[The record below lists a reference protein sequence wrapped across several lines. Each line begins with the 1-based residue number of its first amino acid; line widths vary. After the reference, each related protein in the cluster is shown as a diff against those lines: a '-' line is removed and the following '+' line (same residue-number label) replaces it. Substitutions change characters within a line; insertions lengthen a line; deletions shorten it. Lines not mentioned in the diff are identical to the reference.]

1 MSKTKV
7 FSMHLLLL
15 VLLVSSCSRKEE
27 TLYEPGKGGVRI
39 DLTTELPATRA
50 ELDTVANPLNVDDFK
65 VEIINSKGVIFKR
78 WNTYAEYK
86 SGENAAFHMNAGGPY
101 TLRATYGDSLASGW
115 SAWFFKGESTFTVP
129 AQDVVSVS
137 AVCRMANIKVAV
149 AYGEDMTT
157 DYKEYKTTVTSRR
170 GSLVFDMA
178 HKDEAG
184 YMPADPLTVD
194 VELTDHD
201 GKKWYFRNS
210 AQVQAAPG
218 DFITLNL
225 NTKAEPEQE
234 LGLSLTVDYGTNDV
248 EIPVDISTALPTE
261 APSISSLEGFDAE
274 TGALPSFI
282 EGTMPEAAAVNFTWD
297 ARATLASCRLKV
309 TSSYFDEYDLPKDL
323 DLCAIEDNQGELL
336 RQHGIEFPDFSKG
349 LTGQQAGIEF
359 EQFAQNLAYNADAA
373 ANTHTFEIT
382 VTDNK
387 GKSVSRTVTVAPAQ
401 ASKSVTV
408 QPAGMWARRAYISLS
423 TDGDA
428 QKLGV
433 QYQKQGSSAWTDPQ
447 TADALVDGG
456 TKTLTVLGLEP
467 GTNYTF
473 RAVYNK
479 YQSEA
484 TEVFTTEVE
493 QQVGNAGFEE
503 WMAYTFEFKP
513 VTGKT
518 TLEWYRPFADE
529 SDSWWDVNS
538 KKTMNGDYTLVG
550 RSQNQNVFM
559 TSGYISDG
567 VNSFETD
574 EGNRSAVLFTTHV
587 KSTNWTTTYEKTVA
601 GEIFIGKANTA
612 NGNSGGGDHV
622 SEGHEFSNR
631 PSALSFAYQYYPY
644 NNETYYVEVAVKDAE
659 GNVIGSVVDKNGRSS
674 NAWDTKKIEINY
686 TDRTK
691 KAAMIYISFK
701 SSSSDNPG
709 YRTTSIVMAD
719 GKSHQDCDLG
729 SILYLDD
736 IKLIYE

>member
-15 VLLVSSCSRKEE
+15 VLLVSSCSQKEE

-282 EGTMPEAAAVNFTWD
+282 EGTVPEAAAVNFTWD
-297 ARATLASCRLKV
+297 ARTTLASCRLKV
-309 TSSYFDEYDLPKDL
+309 TSSYFDEYDLPKDV
-323 DLCAIEDNQGELL
+323 DLCAIEGNQGELL

-433 QYQKQGSSAWTDPQ
+433 QYQKQGSSAWTAPQ
-447 TADALVDGG
+447 TADVLVDGG

-503 WMAYTFEFKP
+503 WSEWEVDAYSFITTTKQ
-513 VTGKT
+513 KT
-518 TLEWYRPFADE
+518 YGPWKDE
-529 SDSWWDVNS
+529 SSKWWDTNNS
-538 KKTMNGDYTLVG
+538 ETTSKSSTPAYLTFKCFPMVSYTQGRSGEGSKAAQIMAINVDGGNTNLISYGNAVPGRLFIGTYGGASGHQFGVRPSKMKFYYNYVPRGTDTFRCTIVIKNGDMEIGKGIFELTTDLSISNWPEAVVEIEYSNKELVA
-550 RSQNQNVFM
+550 
-559 TSGYISDG
+559 TSVS
-567 VNSFETD
+567 VEF
-574 EGNRSAVLFTTHV
+574 VQ
-587 KSTNWTTTYEKTVA
+587 STNAEPPFTKNVSITYPA
-601 GEIFIGKANTA
+601 
-612 NGNSGGGDHV
+612 
-622 SEGHEFSNR
+622 
-631 PSALSFAYQYYPY
+631 
-644 NNETYYVEVAVKDAE
+644 
-659 GNVIGSVVDKNGRSS
+659 GNVNVHG
-674 NAWDTKKIEINY
+674 
-686 TDRTK
+686 
-691 KAAMIYISFK
+691 
-701 SSSSDNPG
+701 
-709 YRTTSIVMAD
+709 
-719 GKSHQDCDLG
+719 G
-729 SILYLDD
+729 SILTVDD
-736 IKLIYE
+736 IELIYE

>member
-1 MSKTKV
+1 MSKKKV

-50 ELDTVANPLNVDDFK
+50 ELDTVANPLNVEDFK
-65 VEIINSKGVIFKR
+65 VEILNSKGVIFKR

-115 SAWFFKGESTFTVP
+115 SAWFFKGEATFTVP

-149 AYGEDMTT
+149 AYGEDMLN
-157 DYKEYKTTVTSRR
+157 DYQEYKTTVTGRR

-210 AQVQAAPG
+210 SQVQASPG
-218 DFITLNL
+218 DFITLSL

-248 EIPVDISTALPTE
+248 EIPIDLSASLPTE
-261 APSISSLEGFDAE
+261 APSISSLSGFDAE

-297 ARATLASCRLKV
+297 ARTTLASCSLKV
-309 TSSYFDEYDLPKDL
+309 TSAYFDDYDLPKDVN
-323 DLCAIEDNQGELL
+323 LCALEGSQGELL
-336 RQHGIEFPDFSKG
+336 RQHGIEFPDFSKTMT
-349 LTGQQAGIEF
+349 LPQAGIEF
-359 EQFAQNLAYNADAA
+359 EQFAQKLAYNADAA

-382 VTDNK
+382 VTDAK
-387 GKSVSRTVTVAPAQ
+387 GKSASRTVTIAPAE

-408 QPAGMWARRAYISLS
+408 QPAGMWARRAYLSLS

-428 QKLGV
+428 QKLSV
-433 QYQKQGSSAWTDPQ
+433 QYQKQGTSTWVSPE
-447 TADALVDGG
+447 TADAAVDGG
-456 TKTLTVLGLEP
+456 VKTLTVLGLEP
-467 GTNYTF
+467 GTSYTF

-479 YQSEA
+479 CQSEA
-484 TEVFTTEVE
+484 TGLFTTETE

-503 WMAYTFEFKP
+503 WTEWEVDAYSIFGNVTKQKTYGPWKDEASKWWDTNNSETTKKSSTPGYLTFKCFPMVSYTQGRSGEDSKAAQIMAINVAGGNTSLISYDDAVQGRLFIGSYGGASGHQFGVRPSKMKFYYNYVPRGTDTFRCSIVIKNGDTEI
-513 VTGKT
+513 GKGVFELT
-518 TLEWYRPFADE
+518 
-529 SDSWWDVNS
+529 SDSS
-538 KKTMNGDYTLVG
+538 
-550 RSQNQNVFM
+550 
-559 TSGYISDG
+559 ISDWPEA
-567 VNSFETD
+567 VVEIEYSNKELVATSLSVEFLQSTSTTPPFTKNVSITYPA
-574 EGNRSAVLFTTHV
+574 GN
-587 KSTNWTTTYEKTVA
+587 
-601 GEIFIGKANTA
+601 ANVH
-612 NGNSGGGDHV
+612 G
-622 SEGHEFSNR
+622 
-631 PSALSFAYQYYPY
+631 
-644 NNETYYVEVAVKDAE
+644 
-659 GNVIGSVVDKNGRSS
+659 
-674 NAWDTKKIEINY
+674 
-686 TDRTK
+686 
-691 KAAMIYISFK
+691 
-701 SSSSDNPG
+701 
-709 YRTTSIVMAD
+709 
-719 GKSHQDCDLG
+719 G
-729 SILYLDD
+729 SILTVDD
-736 IKLIYE
+736 IELIYE

>member
-1 MSKTKV
+1 
-7 FSMHLLLL
+7 MHLLLL
-15 VLLVSSCSRKEE
+15 VLLVSSCSQKQE

-50 ELDTVANPLNVDDFK
+50 ELDSVANPLNVEDFK
-65 VEIINSKGVIFKR
+65 VEILNSKGVIFKR

-115 SAWFFKGESTFTVP
+115 SAWFFKGEATFTVP

-201 GKKWYFRNS
+201 GKKWYFRSS

-218 DFITLNL
+218 DFITLSL

-297 ARATLASCRLKV
+297 ARTTLASCRLKV
-309 TSSYFDEYDLPKDL
+309 TSSYFDEYDLPKDV
-323 DLCAIEDNQGELL
+323 DLCAIEGNQGELL
-336 RQHGIEFPDFSKG
+336 RQRGIEFPDFSKG

-359 EQFAQNLAYNADAA
+359 EQFAQNLEYNADAA

-433 QYQKQGSSAWTDPQ
+433 QYQKHGSSTWVDPE
-447 TADALVDGG
+447 TADVLVEGG

-484 TEVFTTEVE
+484 PEVFTTEVE

-503 WMAYTFEFKP
+503 WTTETHSFVYNFF
-513 VTGKT
+513 GKHEHNIDWDLPWT
-518 TLEWYRPFADE
+518 NDQ
-529 SDSWWDVNS
+529 WWAVNS
-538 KKTMNGDYTLVG
+538 KKTMPSSTSVASDNWNWVRFPTVAYTTDA
-550 RSQNQNVFM
+550 N
-559 TSGYISDG
+559 SDG
-567 VNSFETD
+567 
-574 EGNRSAVLFTTHV
+574 
-587 KSTNWTTTYEKTVA
+587 
-601 GEIFIGKANTA
+601 
-612 NGNSGGGDHV
+612 
-622 SEGHEFSNR
+622 
-631 PSALSFAYQYYPY
+631 
-644 NNETYYVEVAVKDAE
+644 
-659 GNVIGSVVDKNGRSS
+659 
-674 NAWDTKKIEINY
+674 
-686 TDRTK
+686 
-691 KAAMIYISFK
+691 KAAMIYSVNVGDWLTSSAIVGDRVAGELFIGTADDNGNHSSDGHDFGNRPDVMRFYFKYQPVNSETFYVRVELRSGSDVIASAERDDVGLTSSWTPMDIPLVYTDETQKATSIYIIFK
-701 SSSSDNPG
+701 S
-709 YRTTSIVMAD
+709 TTAEKPEVTGNYNLVIRD
-719 GKSHQDCDLG
+719 GKSEKGNFG
-729 SILYLDD
+729 SILYVDD
-736 IKLIYE
+736 IELIYE

>member
-50 ELDTVANPLNVDDFK
+50 ELDTVANPLNVDYFK

-149 AYGEDMTT
+149 AYGEDMLN
-157 DYKEYKTTVTSRR
+157 DYQEYKTTVTGRR

-210 AQVQAAPG
+210 SQVQASPG
-218 DFITLNL
+218 DFITLSL

-248 EIPVDISTALPTE
+248 EIPIDLSASLPTE
-261 APSISSLEGFDAE
+261 APSISSLSGFDAE

-297 ARATLASCRLKV
+297 ARTTLASCSLKV
-309 TSSYFDEYDLPKDL
+309 TSAYFDDYDLPKEVN
-323 DLCAIEDNQGELL
+323 LCALEGSQGELL
-336 RQHGIEFPDFSKG
+336 RQHGIEFPDFSKTMT
-349 LTGQQAGIEF
+349 LQQAGIEF
-359 EQFAQNLAYNADAA
+359 EQFAQKLAYNADTA

-382 VTDNK
+382 VTDAK
-387 GKSVSRTVTVAPAQ
+387 GKSASRTVTIAPAE

-408 QPAGMWARRAYISLS
+408 QPAGMWARRAYLSLS

-428 QKLGV
+428 QKLSV
-433 QYQKQGSSAWTDPQ
+433 QYQKQGTSTWVNPE
-447 TADALVDGG
+447 TADAAVDGG
-456 TKTLTVLGLEP
+456 VKTLTVLGLEP

-479 YQSEA
+479 CQSEA
-484 TEVFTTEVE
+484 TEVFTTETE

-503 WMAYTFEFKP
+503 WTTQVFEFSYAG
-513 VTGKT
+513 THT
-518 TLEWYRPFADE
+518 IDWYRPWSNE
-529 SDSWWDVNS
+529 ENSWWDVNS
-538 KKTMNGDYTLVG
+538 KRTMNDAYTTIASSHNK
-550 RSQNQNVFM
+550 RVFM
-559 TSGYISDG
+559 TVSYKNTG
-567 VNSFETD
+567 VQSFKAY
-574 EGNRSAVLFTTHV
+574 EGERAAMLFTTYV
-587 KSTNWTTTYEKTVA
+587 SCRNWSNDYEVVVP
-601 GEIFIGKANTA
+601 GEIFIGKANDG
-612 NGNSGGGDHV
+612 NGRDGGGTHK
-622 SEGHEFSNR
+622 SEGHAFENR
-631 PSALSFAYQYYPY
+631 PSALSFAYLYEPY
-644 NNETYYVEVAVKDAE
+644 GNETYYVEVVMKAE
-659 GNVIGSVVDKNGRSS
+659 DGTVIGSVTDKSGSASS
-674 NAWDTKKIEINY
+674 DWSRRKIDLNY
-686 TDRTK
+686 TDLTK
-691 KAAMIYISFK
+691 KAASIYISIK

-709 YRTTSIVMAD
+709 YTSRQITLAD
-719 GKSHQDCDLG
+719 GKVYSDCNIG
-729 SILYLDD
+729 SILYIDD
-736 IKLIYE
+736 IELIYE

>member
-50 ELDTVANPLNVDDFK
+50 ELDTVANPLKVDDFK

-248 EIPVDISTALPTE
+248 EVPVDISTALPTE

-282 EGTMPEAAAVNFTWD
+282 EGTVPEAAAVNFTWD
-297 ARATLASCRLKV
+297 ARTTLASCRLKV
-309 TSSYFDEYDLPKDL
+309 TSSYFDEYDLPKDV
-323 DLCAIEDNQGELL
+323 DLCAIEGNQGELL

-447 TADALVDGG
+447 TADVLVDGG

-479 YQSEA
+479 YQSEE
-484 TEVFTTEVE
+484 TEAFTTEVE

-503 WMAYTFEFKP
+503 WSEWEVDAYSFITTTKQ
-513 VTGKT
+513 KT
-518 TLEWYRPFADE
+518 YGPWKDE
-529 SDSWWDVNS
+529 SSKWWDTNNS
-538 KKTMNGDYTLVG
+538 ETTSKSSTPAYLTFKCFPMVSYTQGRSGEGSKAAQIMAINVDGGNTNLISYGNAVPGRLFIGTYGGASGHQFGVRPSKMKFYYNYVPRGTDTFRCTIVIKNGDMEIGKGIFELTTDLSISNWPEAVVEIEYSNKELVA
-550 RSQNQNVFM
+550 
-559 TSGYISDG
+559 TSVS
-567 VNSFETD
+567 VEF
-574 EGNRSAVLFTTHV
+574 VQ
-587 KSTNWTTTYEKTVA
+587 STNAEPPFTKNVSITYPA
-601 GEIFIGKANTA
+601 
-612 NGNSGGGDHV
+612 
-622 SEGHEFSNR
+622 
-631 PSALSFAYQYYPY
+631 
-644 NNETYYVEVAVKDAE
+644 
-659 GNVIGSVVDKNGRSS
+659 GNVNVHG
-674 NAWDTKKIEINY
+674 
-686 TDRTK
+686 
-691 KAAMIYISFK
+691 
-701 SSSSDNPG
+701 
-709 YRTTSIVMAD
+709 
-719 GKSHQDCDLG
+719 G
-729 SILYLDD
+729 SILTVDD
-736 IKLIYE
+736 IELIYE

>member
-50 ELDTVANPLNVDDFK
+50 ELDTVANPLKVDDFK

-248 EIPVDISTALPTE
+248 EVPVDISTALPTE

-282 EGTMPEAAAVNFTWD
+282 EGTVPEAAAVNFTWD
-297 ARATLASCRLKV
+297 ARTTLASCRLKV
-309 TSSYFDEYDLPKDL
+309 TSSYFDEYDLPKDV
-323 DLCAIEDNQGELL
+323 DLCAIEGNQGELL

-433 QYQKQGSSAWTDPQ
+433 QYQKQGSSAWTAPQ
-447 TADALVDGG
+447 TADVLVDGG

-503 WMAYTFEFKP
+503 WSEWEVDAYSFITTTKQ
-513 VTGKT
+513 KT
-518 TLEWYRPFADE
+518 YGPWKDE
-529 SDSWWDVNS
+529 SSKWWDTNNS
-538 KKTMNGDYTLVG
+538 ETTSKSSTPAYLTFKCFPMVSYTQGRSGEGSKAAQIMAINVDGGNTNLISYGNAVPGRLFIGTYGGASGHQFGVRPSKMKFYYNYVPRGTDTFRCTIVIKNGDMEIGKGIFELTTDLSISNWPEAVVEIEYSNKELVA
-550 RSQNQNVFM
+550 
-559 TSGYISDG
+559 TSVS
-567 VNSFETD
+567 VEF
-574 EGNRSAVLFTTHV
+574 VQ
-587 KSTNWTTTYEKTVA
+587 STNAEPPFTKNVSITYPA
-601 GEIFIGKANTA
+601 
-612 NGNSGGGDHV
+612 
-622 SEGHEFSNR
+622 
-631 PSALSFAYQYYPY
+631 
-644 NNETYYVEVAVKDAE
+644 
-659 GNVIGSVVDKNGRSS
+659 GNVNVHG
-674 NAWDTKKIEINY
+674 
-686 TDRTK
+686 
-691 KAAMIYISFK
+691 
-701 SSSSDNPG
+701 
-709 YRTTSIVMAD
+709 
-719 GKSHQDCDLG
+719 G
-729 SILYLDD
+729 SILTVDD
-736 IKLIYE
+736 IELIYE

>member
-1 MSKTKV
+1 
-7 FSMHLLLL
+7 MHLLLL

-149 AYGEDMTT
+149 AYGEDMLN
-157 DYKEYKTTVTSRR
+157 DYQEYKTTVTGRR

-210 AQVQAAPG
+210 SQVQASPG
-218 DFITLNL
+218 DFITLSL

-248 EIPVDISTALPTE
+248 EIPIDLSASLPTE
-261 APSISSLEGFDAE
+261 APSISSLIGFDAE

-297 ARATLASCRLKV
+297 ARTTLASCSLKV
-309 TSSYFDEYDLPKDL
+309 TSAYFDDYDLPKEVN
-323 DLCAIEDNQGELL
+323 LCALEGSQGELL
-336 RQHGIEFPDFSKG
+336 RQHGIEFPDFSKTMT
-349 LTGQQAGIEF
+349 LQQAGIEF
-359 EQFAQNLAYNADAA
+359 EQFAQKLAYNADSA

-382 VTDNK
+382 VTDAK
-387 GKSVSRTVTVAPAQ
+387 GKSASRTVTIAPAE

-408 QPAGMWARRAYISLS
+408 QPAGMWARRAYLSLS

-428 QKLGV
+428 QKLSV
-433 QYQKQGSSAWTDPQ
+433 QYQKQGTSTWVSPE
-447 TADALVDGG
+447 TADAAVDGG
-456 TKTLTVLGLEP
+456 VKTLTVLGLEP

-473 RAVYNK
+473 RAVYNEC
-479 YQSEA
+479 QSEA
-484 TEVFTTEVE
+484 TELFTTETE

-503 WMAYTFEFKP
+503 WTMESFKLGNLWPGNWTFD
-513 VTGKT
+513 
-518 TLEWYRPFADE
+518 WYRPSSVWA
-529 SDSWWDVNS
+529 VNS
-538 KKTMNGDYTLVG
+538 KKTMPGYYSNALLDKYSTNFPCASYSTDKFGGEKAAVIYTV
-550 RSQNQNVFM
+550 
-559 TSGYISDG
+559 
-567 VNSFETD
+567 
-574 EGNRSAVLFTTHV
+574 HV
-587 KSTNWTTTYEKTVA
+587 KATEFDVTSA
-601 GEIFIGKANTA
+601 GEIFIGSANV
-612 NGNSGGGDHV
+612 NGDHQY
-622 SEGHEFSNR
+622 EGCSFGSR
-631 PSALSFAYQYYPY
+631 PSALNFAYKFIPSG
-644 NNETYYVEVAVKDAE
+644 NETYYVEIVVKDEAGNTI
-659 GNVIGSVVDKNGRSS
+659 GNVVDISGNESLSWNER
-674 NAWDTKKIEINY
+674 KINITY
-686 TDRTK
+686 SDLTK
-691 KAAMIYISFK
+691 KANTLYIIFK
-701 SSSSDNPG
+701 STSSSNPG
-709 YRTTSIVMAD
+709 YSKTSMEIA
-719 GKSHQDCDLG
+719 GTSYSDCNIG
-729 SILYLDD
+729 SILYIDD
-736 IKLIYE
+736 IELIYE